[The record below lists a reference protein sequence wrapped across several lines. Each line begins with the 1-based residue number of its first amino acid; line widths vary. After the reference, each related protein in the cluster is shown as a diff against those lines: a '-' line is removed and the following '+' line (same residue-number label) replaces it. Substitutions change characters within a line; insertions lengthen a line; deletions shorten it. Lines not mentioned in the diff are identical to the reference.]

1 MTILHHLDEATI
13 VFCAAGTLDEASR
26 VVVTTHIALCSQCRE
41 RFRTAEKIGSAV
53 LEEVKPEDVS
63 SSLFESTLAMI
74 ENVENSSKKTGRSTT
89 EIDVYPND
97 VPRPLARYM
106 KWTLDEV
113 PWKTIVP
120 GIGICNLNVSEET
133 TGELKLIRVGV
144 GRKIPE
150 HGHQASEMTLVLRGI
165 FKDEFGDF
173 GPGDIA
179 ELGSNEEHAPMIGG
193 DKDCICLIAIEGKM
207 RFKGLVNRVLQPLV
221 GM

>member
-1 MTILHHLDEATI
+1 MTILHHLDDATI
-13 VFCAAGTLDEASR
+13 VACAAGTLDEASR
-26 VVVTTHIALCSQCRE
+26 VVATTHIAMCAECRE
-41 RFRTAEKIGSAV
+41 RFRIAEKIGSAV
-53 LEEVKPEDVS
+53 LDEVNPEVVS
-63 SSLFESTLAMI
+63 SSLFESTLILI
-74 ENVENSSKKTGRSTT
+74 ENAEKSSRSLKP

-113 PWKTIVP
+113 PWKTVAP
-120 GIGICNLNVSEET
+120 GIGICNLKATDET
-133 TGELKLIRVGV
+133 TGELKLIRVGA

-165 FKDEFGDF
+165 FKDEFGSF

-179 ELGSNEEHAPMIGG
+179 ELGPNEEHTPMIGG
-193 DKDCICLIAIEGKM
+193 DEDCICLVAIEGKM
-207 RFKGLVNRVLQPLV
+207 RFKGLVSRMLQPLV